1 MKRLE
6 NKVALVAGGGSIGSA
21 TVRRL
26 AEDGCRVLLGDIALD
41 QAEADAE
48 EISRATGVEV
58 IATAYDQGDDAS
70 VKRLVQTAVDH
81 FGQLDFVHAN
91 AADLS
96 VAGEDYDAVATD
108 LAIYDRTMDINLR
121 GFVLVTRHAMPHLV
135 KSRGAIVYTGSGSA
149 YIGEPTRFSYGMSK
163 SGVNALMRH
172 VATRWGPEGVR
183 ANALAPGF
191 VLGRRDASALPE
203 GFMEMVTAAQRIP
216 VVGEPRHIAAMVA
229 HLFSD
234 DGAWITGQVIA
245 IDGGSTMRA

>member
-1 MKRLE
+1 MRLAG
-6 NKVALVAGGGSIGSA
+6 KAALVAGGGSIGAA
-21 TVRRL
+21 TAQRL
-26 AEDGCRVLLGDIALD
+26 AEEGCRVLLGDIALD
-41 QAEADAE
+41 QAEADAAA
-48 EISRATGVEV
+48 IRQATGVEV
-58 IATAYDQGDDAS
+58 IAAAYDQGEDVS
-70 VKRLVQTAVDH
+70 VKALVQSAVDR
-81 FGQLDFVHAN
+81 FGGLDFVHAN

-96 VAGEDYDAVATD
+96 IAGEDFDAAATD
-108 LAIYDRTMDINLR
+108 LAIYDRTMEINLR
-121 GFVLVTRHAMPHLV
+121 GFVLVTRHAMPHLAR
-135 KSRGAIVYTGSGSA
+135 SRGAIVYTSSGSA
-149 YIGEPTRFSYGMSK
+149 YIGEPTRFAYGMSK

-183 ANALAPGF
+183 ANAIAPGF
-191 VLGRRDASALPE
+191 VLGRRDAAALPE